1 MTTNSEFDS
10 VIPTNPYSS
19 PATVDLEPVFGSK
32 LGEYSGFWIRFAALF
47 IDGIAL
53 FAINMVLTM
62 IMGGLIAVGGADNP
76 AVMLPIVGG
85 YYLVIFGVSWAYFAL
100 QESSAAQATLG
111 KRALGLVVADVD
123 GERISL
129 ARATGRWAAHG
140 ISNLTL
146 LIGYVIQPFTGNKQA
161 LHDMIAGTVV
171 MNKQTVGQVG
181 GQGTAKPN
189 NNGAVIVIVAVVAVF
204 AVIAVIGILAA
215 IAIPQY
221 SEYQNKALVKLAQSD
236 ARNATIALMGY
247 SQDHTEPPSSIDD
260 LSIKSSPNVELKLLD
275 DQQGVK
281 ATITKSGALQ
291 DKSIA
296 YVIHDGETS
305 CITNLPKGKA
315 PNNCEIQESL

>member
-10 VIPTNPYSS
+10 VVPTNPYSS
-19 PATVDLEPVFGSK
+19 PATVDLEPVFESK

-47 IDGIAL
+47 IDGIVL

-85 YYLVIFGVSWAYFAL
+85 YYLVMFGVSWAYFAL

-181 GQGTAKPN
+181 GQGTAKSN

-221 SEYQNKALVKLAQSD
+221 SEYQNKALIKAAQFE
-236 ARNATIALMGY
+236 AKNAATVLVAY
-247 SQDHTEPPSSIDD
+247 SADHTAPPASIEDLNITNTPNVD
-260 LSIKSSPNVELKLLD
+260 LSLMANG
-275 DQQGVK
+275 QGIK
-281 ATITKSGALQ
+281 ATITKSGALH

-296 YVIHDGETS
+296 YVIHDGEAS
-305 CITNLPKGKA
+305 CITDLPEGKA
-315 PNNCEIQESL
+315 PKNCAIQDAL